1 VRTGGRGKH
10 NSFEF
15 CGAFCSAKILHCFL
29 LPQNTKSGGGESEGA
44 AEGGCGGNS
53 AAPELQNSALGFFSK
68 KVRTSFKNDRR
79 KKLLNPKGGKKPAP
93 KAREWAK
100 EPVAPRRIGTE

>member
-53 AAPELQNSALGFFSK
+53 AAPSLLTENFLAALFSFPCPSLPARKRLRNSLELEN
-68 KVRTSFKNDRR
+68 
-79 KKLLNPKGGKKPAP
+79 KLKIMVL
-93 KAREWAK
+93 
-100 EPVAPRRIGTE
+100 